1 MKRQI
6 RKAVARATVTIAL
19 MTWCEQCQQRAHWQT
34 KTSKKMTR
42 MRQTSTM
49 MRSLARGA
57 ADALMESTRRQNP
70 YAQSAC
76 DHDAEMAVS
85 NAIAIA
91 KHSTAAVA
99 AAAT

>member
-1 MKRQI
+1 
-6 RKAVARATVTIAL
+6 
-19 MTWCEQCQQRAHWQT
+19 
-34 KTSKKMTR
+34 
-42 MRQTSTM
+42 M